1 MSHWGDVRM
10 WSWGYEQPQCYE
22 MEEQAGEV
30 QWSIPVP
37 NSWLCMN
44 KQVEFCGSVLKCWL
58 FPAFSV
64 IASNIQCLQLSSLVR
79 GLWPLNLLFL
89 ILSGEAMQKNYRA
102 EDEQGSGKTFIGN
115 LGATYCSLKLAWQ
128 LQSVCSRCMM
138 WNKANSFI
146 SNA

>member
-1 MSHWGDVRM
+1 M
-10 WSWGYEQPQCYE
+10 WECGVEVTNSRNVMKWRSRQEKSSGLFLFLIHGSAWTSKWSSAEVSWN
-22 MEEQAGEV
+22 V
-30 QWSIPVP
+30 D
-37 NSWLCMN
+37 
-44 KQVEFCGSVLKCWL
+44 CWV

-89 ILSGEAMQKNYRA
+89 ILSGEATQKNYRA